1 MPTDKKGNCLILNFC
16 KMNNEQEMLEL
27 YKNWFNKMMNKTKK
41 EIGCMNF
48 IVGDGMRPQ
57 HHFH

>member
-27 YKNWFNKMMNKTKK
+27 FKVEELEKRY
-41 EIGCMNF
+41 E
-48 IVGDGMRPQ
+48 MRSWRLPGLPDVINDYLEETY
-57 HHFH
+57 